1 MGLNRVGF
9 LTALTFTL
17 ALSLPA
23 AGATITVEAGGNL
36 QAALDNAAA
45 GDTIL
50 LQAGATFIGNF
61 VVRSG
66 KISLTIRS
74 SAPDTLLPAA
84 GQRTSPRYSAYL
96 PKLKSPNNVAAL
108 TIQPGASYIT
118 LLHLEVLPASN
129 GSSSL
134 IELGY
139 VDSRQTT
146 IAQAPHHLVLDRLL
160 VTIPATLPQRRGIAL
175 NSASTQVLG
184 CHLAG
189 LKFAGAGFAGH
200 CGLERAGAL
209 RDREQ
214 LSRRRW

>member
-84 GQRTSPRYSAYL
+84 GQRTSP
-96 PKLKSPNNVAAL
+96 
-108 TIQPGASYIT
+108 Q
-118 LLHLEVLPASN
+118 VLGVP
-129 GSSSL
+129 
-134 IELGY
+134 
-139 VDSRQTT
+139 
-146 IAQAPHHLVLDRLL
+146 AQAEV
-160 VTIPATLPQRRGIAL
+160 AEQRRGVDHSTWRVLHHPAAPR
-175 NSASTQVLG
+175 SAASVQRQLEPDRARLRRLPPDHHRTG
-184 CHLAG
+184 TAPPR
-189 LKFAGAGFAGH
+189 ARPAARDDSRNPGAEAWDRAEQREHPGARVPSGRLEVRGRGFAGH